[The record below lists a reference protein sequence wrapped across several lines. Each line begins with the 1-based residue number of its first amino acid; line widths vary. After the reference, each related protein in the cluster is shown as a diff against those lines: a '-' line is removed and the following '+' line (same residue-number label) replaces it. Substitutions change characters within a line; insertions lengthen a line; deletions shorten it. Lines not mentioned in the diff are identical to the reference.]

1 MKNSNDHIF
10 QTNEHVIWL
19 DMADES
25 VTRIYEDLF
34 IFFNKDLLIYLL
46 VDITVFND
54 NRVQMIQVIY
64 YMTWFNP
71 CCSDVEPLLF
81 WWRLEGMLM

>member
-1 MKNSNDHIF
+1 
-10 QTNEHVIWL
+10 
-19 DMADES
+19 MADES

-81 WWRLEGMLM
+81 